1 MKLHSKQLGA
11 IGVLRVAAYL
21 MSQGLSVFAELG
33 DLSRVDLI
41 VLFENRPI
49 KIQVKTRNLKEGK
62 ISVDS
67 RKSGP
72 GYHYRYKPE
81 DVDVFAIYIPQR
93 DLILFLNVHRVL
105 KAKGTTVIRV
115 VQPKNRQV
123 KGVHWFENYLEFKQA
138 LRDHTQS
145 TRPGDAEGK
154 EMIQTTT
161 SIRRSASES

>member
-1 MKLHSKQLGA
+1 MKLHTKLLGA
-11 IGVLRVAAYL
+11 IGVLRVATHL

-41 VLFENRPI
+41 ALVDRQPI
-49 KIQVKTRNLKEGK
+49 KIQVKTRNLNGGK
-62 ISVDS
+62 VTVDS

-72 GYHYRYKPE
+72 GYRYRYRAD

-93 DLILFLNVHRVL
+93 ELILFLNVNQVL

-115 VQPKNRQV
+115 DKPKNRQS
-123 KGVHWFENYLEFKQA
+123 KGVHWFADYLDFKKA

-145 TRPGDAEGK
+145 TRPDYAEGK

-161 SIRRSASES
+161 SECSASEN

>member
-11 IGVLRVAAYL
+11 MGVLRVAAHL
-21 MSQGLSVFAELG
+21 MSEGLSVFAEMG

-41 VLFENRPI
+41 VLVNQQPI
-49 KIQVKTRNLKEGK
+49 KIQVKTRNLQDGK
-62 ISVDS
+62 ITVDS

-72 GYHYRYKPE
+72 GYQYRYKPD

-93 DLILFLNVHRVL
+93 DLILFLNVNQVL

-115 VQPKNRQV
+115 DKPKNNQD
-123 KGVHWFENYLEFKQA
+123 KGIHWFENYLDFKEA

-145 TRPGDAEGK
+145 TLPGQTEGK
-154 EMIQTTT
+154 DMIQTTT
-161 SIRRSASES
+161 SALG